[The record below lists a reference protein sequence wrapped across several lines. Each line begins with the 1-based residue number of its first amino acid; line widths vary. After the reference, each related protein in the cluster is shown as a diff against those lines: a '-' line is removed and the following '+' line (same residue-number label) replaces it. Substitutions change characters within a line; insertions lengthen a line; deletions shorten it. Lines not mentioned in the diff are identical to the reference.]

1 MWTFL
6 GVGLSMGLS
15 AGISPGPLLALVITA
30 SVRSGLRGGLLVAL
44 APLVTDTPII
54 ALSVLLAGR
63 LPAAA
68 LRWLG
73 TAGGLFVIW
82 MGVEALRSAGKAIL
96 PGGAPASG
104 NPRREL
110 GRGVLV
116 NALNPHPYL
125 FWATVGGPALV
136 AGWRMSP
143 GHALAFLA
151 PFYCML
157 VGTKIVLAFLV
168 SRQAGKLSL
177 AWYRRLLAGSG
188 LMMWVLGG
196 VLIWQMWSG

>member
-6 GVGLSMGLS
+6 GLGLSMGLS

-30 SVRSGLRGGLLVAL
+30 SFRSGLRGGLLVAL
-44 APLVTDTPII
+44 APLVTDAPII

-63 LPAAA
+63 LPAGA

-82 MGVEALRSAGKAIL
+82 MGVEALRGAGTAVL
-96 PGGAPASG
+96 PGSAPAQATPG
-104 NPRREL
+104 REL

-125 FWATVGGPALV
+125 FWAAVGGPALV

-143 GHALAFLA
+143 GHALAFLL
-151 PFYCML
+151 PFYGML
-157 VGTKIVLAFLV
+157 VGTKMALAFLV